1 MEVNWDDKQT
11 QALYEDMISTLIKR
25 IHPSAQRVDGS
36 GGDGGRDLH
45 VHNAENT
52 IIYELKSFT
61 GRLSHGGRKQQ
72 ISQSLRK
79 AARHRPDAWRLV
91 VPIDPTPSEEEWF
104 CKLTAEYP
112 FPCQWCGLT
121 WLNAE
126 ISQRPEIPRYFLEGH
141 ERRVLQMLKELKAEE
156 AATADSQ
163 VVLGRVKAMQNR
175 LNQTDPMFHYEF
187 STWANDKGQVD
198 GSIMT
203 VRTNDGRID
212 VVPRY
217 ATALEDRPITFHAQL
232 RTEGG
237 GDGAISMLEESIN
250 YGEPVTITP
259 DVLERVSVDAPGG
272 LSTELRNATIQ
283 MEPLQEALESPM
295 LLHATIVDSD
305 GTNVLGKH
313 EFTIRMR
320 RSGRKGA
327 ILFGSDVTGLIDI
340 EVKFRLDDLTL
351 NITLDYR
358 YEEVLP
364 NLGRKAT
371 EWLEMFRPP
380 NLVSIDVGSPLRRV
394 GQSKIVTPA
403 ISAGISELFRAF
415 ETVQERAGVPFPVP
429 ADLSRE
435 EFEIFLFANR
445 WLSDDKVKFTWE
457 KMRFTCDGV
466 DEILEHLPLSGSVG
480 LLLAEQ
486 RVIEFRGRELPL
498 GYRARK
504 IQAQL
509 SNAEE
514 MQQAIRGGEAVVP
527 IELRPG
533 DSNVGWEWILPRNE
547 EPGPENIKG

>member
-36 GGDGGRDLH
+36 GGDGGRDLQ
-45 VHNAENT
+45 VHDPEST

-61 GRLSHGGRKQQ
+61 GRLSQGGRKQQ
-72 ISQSLRK
+72 ISRSLRK

-91 VPIDPTPSEEEWF
+91 IPIDPTPSEDEWF

-126 ISQRPEIPRYFLEGH
+126 ISLRPEIPRYFLEGH

-156 AATADSQ
+156 ASTEDTQ
-163 VVLGRVKAMQNR
+163 VVLARVKAMQNR
-175 LNQTDPMFHYEF
+175 LNQTDPIFHYEF
-187 STWANDKGQVD
+187 STWATDTGQVD

-203 VRTNDGRID
+203 VRTHDGRID

-232 RTEGG
+232 RTEDGG
-237 GDGAISMLEESIN
+237 NGAVSMLEESID
-250 YGEPVTITP
+250 YGEPVTLTP

-272 LSTELRNATIQ
+272 LSTELHDATIQ

-295 LLHATIVDSD
+295 LLHATIVDPS
-305 GTNVLGKH
+305 GTSTLGRH
-313 EFTIRMR
+313 EFSIRMR

-340 EVKFRLDDLTL
+340 EVRFRLDTLTL
-351 NITLDYR
+351 SITLDYR
-358 YEEVLP
+358 YKEVLP
-364 NLGRKAT
+364 SLGRKAT

-380 NLVSIDVGSPLRRV
+380 NFVCIDVGSPLRRV
-394 GQSKIVTPA
+394 GQSEIVTPA

-435 EFEIFLFANR
+435 EFEIFLLANR
-445 WLSDDKVKFTWE
+445 WLNKDKVQFTWE

-466 DEILEHLPLSGSVG
+466 EEILEHLPSSGSVG
-480 LLLAEQ
+480 LRLAEQ

-498 GYRARK
+498 GYRART
-504 IQAQL
+504 IQARL
-509 SNAEE
+509 ANSEE
-514 MQQAIRGGEAVVP
+514 LQRAIKRNDPEKP

-533 DSNVGWEWILPRNE
+533 DSNVGWEWILPREE
-547 EPGPENIKG
+547 EPGFQSPEG